1 MKKII
6 KNIKTKLVNKFY
18 EKQIENLTY
27 GLRLVQQHRA
37 WEADVFSAIDFYK
50 IFNYAA
56 MIFAPDRAID
66 SIEFNLIREFH
77 ADEQK
82 YKNTLNYTV
91 LTRHPGKL
99 IGNGGETFDQIR
111 DLIKKYTYV
120 DQLNIIIKEITDY
133 TVITY
138 KNSKKYEGI

>member
-1 MKKII
+1 MKKIV
-6 KNIKTKLVNKFY
+6 KNIKTKLINKFY

-27 GLRLVQQHRA
+27 GLRLSQQHRA
-37 WEADVFSAIDFYK
+37 WEHEVYPAIDFYK
-50 IFNYAA
+50 IFNYTL
-56 MIFAPDRAID
+56 MIFAPDRVVD
-66 SIEFNLIREFH
+66 GIEFNLIREFC
-77 ADEQK
+77 AIEQR
-82 YKNTLNYTV
+82 YKNTLEYTV

-99 IGNGGETFDQIR
+99 IGNNGETFDQMR

-138 KNSKKYEGI
+138 K

>member
-37 WEADVFSAIDFYK
+37 WETDVFSATDFYK

-56 MIFAPDRAID
+56 MIFAPDRAVD
-66 SIEFNLIREFH
+66 GIEFNLIREFH
-77 ADEQK
+77 AAEQR
-82 YKNTLNYTV
+82 YKNTLEYTV
-91 LTRHPGKL
+91 FTRHPGEL
-99 IGNGGETFDQIR
+99 IGNGGETFDQIQ

-138 KNSKKYEGI
+138 K